1 MSNPTIEAKL
11 DSLQPGTV
19 PSVTQEVSVA
29 EGGQL
34 DVTVTWPSDAPNTI
48 TVDLQFTG
56 GDQDPF
62 NDEANGDTNFQLTR
76 PSGSETGTETLQIM
90 NDASLTT
97 DTYCLTLT
105 INGQNYSTDPR
116 IIIDPD

>member
-1 MSNPTIEAKL
+1 MSNPTIVVKL
-11 DSLQPGTV
+11 ASLDAGSV
-19 PSVTQEVSVA
+19 PAVTQQVDVA

-34 DVTVTWPSDAPNTI
+34 DVNVTWPTSASNSI
-48 TVDLQFTG
+48 TCDLQFTG

-62 NDEANGDTNFQLTR
+62 NDEANGDTSFPLTR
-76 PSGSETGTETLQIM
+76 ATNGDSATQTLQIM

-105 INGQNYSTDPR
+105 IDGQNYSTDPT